1 MPDKQSSKVPVLT
14 SETAVMAVIGDPI
27 RHSKSPLMHNAAL
40 AASECDGVY
49 TAFHVLPEQLGEAIA
64 GMRALGIRGMNVTI
78 PHKENVIA
86 HLDQIDNHARMIGA
100 VNTIVNDNGTLI
112 GYNTDGPGYVRSL
125 IEETGIDL
133 EEARVLLI
141 GAGGAARGLAY
152 ALLHGG
158 VKQLVIANRTADRAE
173 RIVDELHSIG
183 NIEATALIDGIPQ
196 VKPDQVDV
204 IINTTSLG
212 MHPNV
217 EEMSVQASYLMPHM
231 IVSDII
237 YNPLETKLLAAA
249 KAVGARTHSGLGMFV
264 YQGAIAFELW
274 TGKKAPTEVMR
285 DAVLRAMQE
294 VR

>member
-1 MPDKQSSKVPVLT
+1 MQGQQSSRVPVLT
-14 SETAVMAVIGDPI
+14 SETTVMAVIGDPI

-40 AASECDGVY
+40 AASEYDGVY
-49 TAFHVLPEQLGEAIA
+49 TAFHVLPQQLGEAIA

-78 PHKENVIA
+78 PHKEHVIA
-86 HLDQIDNHARMIGA
+86 YLDQIDDHARMIGA

-133 EEARVLLI
+133 TEARVLLI

-158 VKQLVIANRTADRAE
+158 AKQLIIANRTKERAE
-173 RIVDELHSIG
+173 RIAEELRSIG
-183 NIEATALIDGIPQ
+183 KIEATTLIEGLPQ
-196 VKPDQVDV
+196 VMPDQVDV

-212 MHPNV
+212 MHPKV
-217 EEMSVQASYLMPHM
+217 EEMPVQASYLKPHM

-237 YNPLETKLLAAA
+237 YNPLETQLLAAA
-249 KAVGARTHSGLGMFV
+249 RAIGARTHSGLGMFV

-274 TGKKAPTEVMR
+274 TGKKAPIEVMR
-285 DAVLRAMQE
+285 EAVLRAMQE
-294 VR
+294 